1 LDQKELSD
9 LSPEELLDLEM
20 QIEYEAEDILFAY
33 KNAVSDDFDDE
44 YYDEDVLESL
54 YDLLGDLIQDI

>member
-1 LDQKELSD
+1 MDQKELSD
-9 LSPEELLDLEM
+9 LSPEELLDFEM

-33 KNAVSDDFDDE
+33 KNAVTDDFDDE
-44 YYDEDVLESL
+44 YSDEDVLESL

>member
-33 KNAVSDDFDDE
+33 KNKVSDDFDDE

>member
-1 LDQKELSD
+1 MDQKELSD

-33 KNAVSDDFDDE
+33 KNAVSDDLDDE
-44 YYDEDVLESL
+44 YYDEDVLDSL

>member
-1 LDQKELSD
+1 MDQKELSD

-33 KNAVSDDFDDE
+33 KNAV
-44 YYDEDVLESL
+44 
-54 YDLLGDLIQDI
+54 